1 MLYKTPEE
9 QILDIVKKVNPKNPQ
24 EYVDNIVRSMMV
36 SRVNEWIS
44 KCTDCK
50 FSNGIKSYTCGPA
63 NASVFIIGEGILES
77 QQALNQTEIYPYGN
91 DVPEGKYLSEILSD
105 RIGVNKDDIFFVN
118 VTNCFCHENI
128 SGKII
133 NRPPSKGEIKCC
145 KVFLD
150 TLIKAINPN
159 VIITLGNVAMNV
171 YQKGVIDKLH
181 GQWFDINGIPAIAT
195 YGIEQL
201 VDIYKTAEDEVCF
214 QYEEN
219 FVADLR
225 MAFDSIQEN

>member
-44 KCTDCK
+44 KCADCK

-77 QQALNQTEIYPYGN
+77 QQASNKTEIYPYGD

-118 VTNCFCHENI
+118 VTNCFCHEI
-128 SGKII
+128 SVEKSLTVPHQ
-133 NRPPSKGEIKCC
+133 REKLS
-145 KVFLD
+145 
-150 TLIKAINPN
+150 
-159 VIITLGNVAMNV
+159 VAR
-171 YQKGVIDKLH
+171 
-181 GQWFDINGIPAIAT
+181 F
-195 YGIEQL
+195 
-201 VDIYKTAEDEVCF
+201 
-214 QYEEN
+214 
-219 FVADLR
+219 
-225 MAFDSIQEN
+225 S